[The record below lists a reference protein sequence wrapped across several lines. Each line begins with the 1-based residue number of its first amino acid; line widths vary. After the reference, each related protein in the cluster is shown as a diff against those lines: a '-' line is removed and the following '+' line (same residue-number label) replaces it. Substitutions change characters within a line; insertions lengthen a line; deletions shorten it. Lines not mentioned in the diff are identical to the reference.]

1 MSFTSYHKLIDK
13 YFSEFHLNK
22 RTNDFSFAKRV
33 FNEDLKKYE
42 NRLKQINFT
51 KKNNVLDYGCGFGQ
65 WSLALSNLN
74 NKVHS
79 CDISKNRCNF
89 LKFIKKHKSISN
101 IEIKHCN
108 PLKLPYPKNKF
119 DALFCYG
126 VLFCGNW
133 KKLIIEFKRVLKP
146 NGKLYLNAND
156 IGWYIYLWETEK
168 NKSFDFIPRKTV
180 AQAFNNTIK
189 FNKDNNFTPKSGE
202 QIIIKKNDLVD
213 YLNQSSFTNIE
224 TGKEG
229 TINKNKKIKQ
239 QPFFKGSYKGMDC
252 VYEIIAKKRI

>member
-22 RTNDFSFAKRV
+22 RTNDFIFAKRV

-101 IEIKHCN
+101 IEIKRCN
-108 PLKLPYPKNKF
+108 PLKIPYPKNKF

-133 KKLIIEFKRVLKP
+133 KKLINEFKRVLKP
-146 NGKLYLNAND
+146 NGILYLNAND
-156 IGWYIYLWETEK
+156 IGWYVYLWETEK
-168 NKSFDFIPRKTV
+168 NKSFDFIPRRTV
-180 AQAFNNTIK
+180 AKAFNNTIK
-189 FNKDNNFTPKSGE
+189 FNKDNNYTPKSGH
-202 QIIIKKNDLVD
+202 IIIKKKDLVD

-239 QPFFKGSYKGMDC
+239 QPFLKGSYKGMDC